1 MKCTWIK
8 YFSLVWAIV
17 LFTGC
22 KNGGEKPPAGNND
35 PVFQSDPKLK
45 NITDQINSNPKDA
58 GLYYTRGVILHRMQY
73 DSLALKDYKTAASLD
88 TTQAEYYSAIGDLLF
103 ENKDITG
110 SVEWLRKALEKN
122 PADKKARLKIAKMF
136 LYIRDF
142 QNGFKEVNNVLIKD
156 VHNPEAYFLKGM
168 MYRDMKDTAKAI
180 SSFLTAI
187 QENPDYHDAMVQLAL
202 LYNARHDVIGL
213 KYLDNAYKL
222 DTMDVFPIFA
232 KGVYYQEHKDY
243 EAAKEEYKKCI
254 MRNRHYS
261 DAYFNMGV
269 ILLAQDSVQK
279 AWRQYNIVTKN
290 DPMNPAG
297 YYNRGVCSE
306 LMDSVKNAVADYK
319 MALSLD
325 STYQSPKAALARL
338 GSGRRK

>member
-1 MKCTWIK
+1 M
-8 YFSLVWAIV
+8 

-22 KNGGEKPPAGNND
+22 KNGGQKPPEGNND

-45 NITDQINSNPKDA
+45 QITEQINSNPQDA
-58 GLYYTRGVILHRMQY
+58 GLYYTRGVMLHKMQY
-73 DSLALKDYKTAASLD
+73 DSLALKDYKTASSLD
-88 TTQAEYYSAIGDLLF
+88 TGKAEYYSAIGELLF

-110 SVEWLRKALEKN
+110 SVEWLRKALARN
-122 PADKKARLKIAKMF
+122 PDDKKARLKIAKMF

-142 QNGFKEVNNVLIKD
+142 QNGFKEVNNVLMKD
-156 VHNPEAYFLKGM
+156 VHNPEAYFLKAM

-180 SSFLTAI
+180 SSFQTAI
-187 QENPDYHDAMVQLAL
+187 QENPDYHDAMVQLGL
-202 LYNARHDVIGL
+202 LYNAKNDTIGMR
-213 KYLDNAYKL
+213 YLQNAFKL

-232 KGVYYQEHKDY
+232 RGVYYQEHKNF
-243 EAAKEEYKKCI
+243 EAAKEQYKECI

-269 ILLAQDSVQK
+269 ILMDQDSVQK

-319 MALSLD
+319 MAISLD
-325 STYQSPKAALARL
+325 TSYQSPKQALARL
-338 GSGRRK
+338 AGKKK